1 LPQAVPVACPPP
13 KSAHEPSIQIP
24 IWGSFPDLT
33 AVFTISYFFG
43 KPLSAHLAKTEV
55 TLLLSETPVFEKL
68 YETETG
74 KYLKTKDVG
83 K

>member
-1 LPQAVPVACPPP
+1 MLINSLMSYFNIQHLT
-13 KSAHEPSIQIP
+13 KSFFSK
-24 IWGSFPDLT
+24 LT
-33 AVFTISYFFG
+33 RVELLLFTPEFTISYFFG